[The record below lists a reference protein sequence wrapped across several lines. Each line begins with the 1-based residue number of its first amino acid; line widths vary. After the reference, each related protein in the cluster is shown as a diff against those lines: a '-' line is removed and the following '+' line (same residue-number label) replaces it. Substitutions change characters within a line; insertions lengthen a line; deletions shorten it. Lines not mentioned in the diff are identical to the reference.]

1 MGVELIC
8 SDLFWVYLFSNVILL
23 YIEVYL
29 VFFWLVFQKVIIVC

>member
-8 SDLFWVYLFSNVILL
+8 SDVFWVYLFSSVILL

-29 VFFWLVFQKVIIVC
+29 VFFRLVFQKVMIVC